1 MKFASLKHLLAIFC
15 VLLSL
20 ALVLWLSFA
29 PHGTPEQS
37 KERPI
42 AQVKAKAAAPSP
54 KGSFILDRKKERLGE
69 VDKRESKA
77 ATTTSAERA
86 EALAALQR
94 EVPGVQVDFDPLT
107 GAPSHIMAAGRFL
120 AKAPP
125 DMKDP
130 YAPARDFVTKHAA
143 LFGHDAAALEQ
154 GQARITREDVT
165 AHNGMRTVVWQQEVA
180 GVPVFQTILKAN
192 LTKNGDLVTL
202 GSHFMGDPVKAAGEQ
217 VKLVPQ
223 PPVSV
228 AGAMTHVAKSLGGE
242 LQQAAV
248 TPKSTVQGAE
258 QAQQLTAP
266 GFSDTAAHLSWVPMD
281 EDTLRLAW
289 EIETFSLQQNE
300 MFRLLID
307 AEDGKI
313 LVRQSLTADISNASY
328 RVFTGDSPTPMTPG
342 HNTPLSTQP
351 AEVARSLVTTQALNT
366 TASPEGWI
374 PDGQNETVGNNVD
387 AHLDLNADNIADTPR
402 PQGSP
407 GRVFDFSFNSA
418 SEPTTYRDATVT
430 QLFYYN
436 NWIHD
441 RMYELGFTESA
452 GNFQTN
458 NFGRG
463 GNGNDAV
470 QADAQDGSGT
480 NNANFSTPSDGSPG
494 RMQMYIWPGPA
505 PDRDSS
511 FDGDIVV
518 HEYAHGISNRLVGG
532 GVGISAW
539 QSRGMGEGWSDFYAM
554 SLQSE
559 ASDNVN
565 GVYAMGGYSTY
576 LLSGM
581 STNYYFGIRR
591 YPYCTD
597 MTKAPL
603 TYKDIDPTQ
612 ALPHTGIPLSP
623 RYGSSNGDP
632 SQYHAQGEV
641 WCNMLLE
648 CRANIITARGWAA
661 GNELMLRIV
670 TDGLKL
676 TPANPT
682 FIQARDAIIQADL
695 VNNAGAN
702 ANYLWAGFAK
712 RGMGASASGPANS
725 TTTGVVEAYDI
736 PDDLQVSPATPFV
749 ATGVLGGPFAPASRT
764 ITLNNIGSTSL
775 NWTATASQPWL
786 ALSRTTGS
794 LAGGVNDSITASFSA
809 AANNLAPG
817 SYSAMIDF
825 TNTTSGAV
833 IQRQVSL
840 TVDPLRVTILAE
852 PFDASTLSAAWTVTG
867 TGPFRTQVTAANAP
881 RASNH
886 LTMDSSIDTTY
897 ARNEA
902 TLTVN
907 LAGQN
912 DLELSF
918 WAKGFS
924 EDSHGPPTSP
934 FINGADFDG
943 VAISADGGTTWYEVQ
958 GLRSLSSSWTKYT
971 VDLDAA
977 IAARG
982 LSYTNNFK
990 IRFNQYD
997 NYGIS
1002 TDGIAIDDILIAQS
1016 ISNNLAL
1023 SLPVQA
1029 VTEGAS
1035 DVNATLNVTP
1045 APTSAL
1051 TVTLSASTADVSL
1064 PATVTVPANTSQI
1077 TIPVTIVDDAL
1088 LDGSQTVV
1096 LTAAAPA
1103 FPAVTAALT
1112 VHDNETAVLTVDA
1125 PLNGIEGSSS
1135 LTGTVSVPVAVDAAV
1150 TITLESSN
1158 PAAVVPATVV
1168 IPAGQN
1174 STQFFITLT
1183 NDGLINGTRSATFTA
1198 SVNGW
1203 TTGSDT
1209 MSILDDENANLVL
1222 SMTVPAINETDGLR
1236 AGAGRISVN
1245 GLTQSNV
1252 VISLASNDTSELTV
1266 PASVTLPAGATQVS
1280 FDMTAVNDPDPDGPQ
1295 NVTITASAP
1304 GFIDGTLVTAVNDDE
1319 AAPTAWNPRPAH
1331 LSTNNPVTADLAWS
1345 TSEGNLIANGGFESG
1360 LNGWSFNVP
1369 GGPMFNLQNGS
1380 LDPSGSDTPTP
1391 PYAGTSSMIF
1401 APGNSS
1407 GTWSMWQDVAVPPDG
1422 PAPVLQW
1429 MQRIRNTSTAYSSTQ
1444 QYRVEIRDPSTDTVL
1459 TTAYTT
1465 APGDALFQDW
1475 AARSADLSAWRGRN
1489 VRVAFVVASGSAILN
1504 VLLDEV
1510 TLQQRPVSSTYDVY
1524 FGTNPAPGP
1533 AELLGNTAT
1542 TSWTLPDLTLDTT
1555 YYWQIVTKNGAQTIA
1570 GPVWQFSV
1578 PAAGGVASF
1587 AWNSIASPQ
1596 TSNTD
1601 IPVTVTALDAL
1612 GNVAA
1617 GFTGTASLS
1626 AVLPPVT
1633 QPGVLI
1639 TEHSTWTTDEFEFTN
1654 VTNAAIDVS
1663 GWKVQLTQFNSFPAP
1678 YLTFTIPNGTTV
1690 AAGGIFRV
1698 MESGTAPGVYPLFRT
1713 GLSLQQSMATPSFV
1727 ILKNARDEVVDFVCV
1742 GGDPRR
1748 VTVPLPVEAWNGSS
1762 LPAVTT
1768 NPAGM
1773 TYQRTGSRDNNSGAD
1788 WQLLAATPGT
1798 QNAGLTPPFTAGTPA
1813 PAVTPQ
1819 TTASFTAGVW
1829 SGSMQVLGAAQN
1841 LRLRASENGGKFGES
1856 GQFIVNAPNGRLML
1870 TAGATAAEGTG
1881 TLANFGTVSMPAAV
1895 ATDTTVSFLV
1905 NSSTQAGVA
1914 NVTIPAGAVSAGF
1927 DLSIVDDALVE
1938 GTHSIT
1944 ITAIAPGCAASAP
1957 STISIT
1963 DNEGVVLTLTAPA
1976 SVTEGQAVQNITIT
1990 SAAAPSSTL
1999 IITLASSDTTEATL
2013 PATVTLPAGQTSV
2026 TASLTIVNDTLLDG
2040 PQTATLTASAAGF
2053 ISGTANVTVN
2063 DNEPAVIT
2071 LAAPATIAENAGVV
2085 PAAGTVTLGGQ
2096 AVANTIITLSSSDT
2110 SSLTVP
2116 ATVTV
2121 PAGQSSATF
2130 AITAVDDGTVEANA
2144 PVTLTASL
2152 EGLTSGTMNV
2162 SVRDDELAVFA
2173 FATISSPQKA
2183 ATAFPVTI
2191 TARNTSGDAVSGF
2204 TGTALLAAADNTI
2217 TPGATTAFTAGSW
2230 TGNVTLSNSAAAQT
2244 ITAASGAAT
2253 GTSNTFVVDAGAL
2266 ASFALSTVSSPQAAN
2281 TPFTLT
2287 ATAKNA
2293 LSQTLTTYTGPA
2305 RLVQLGAAQT
2315 VMVGSFAGSTTT
2327 NLPLLTSG
2335 NNRERS
2341 VILVRASEL
2350 GTAGMLSSMSLHFLS
2365 PPPALTRF
2373 MIRLKPTA
2381 LTEVSSASAWDN
2393 SGWQTVYDTA
2403 LNVSSPGWV
2412 DFTFSSSYPFDGS
2425 SNVLVEIIHSNTANS
2440 NWSPTLTAI
2449 SAAYTSVAYAA
2460 VSSSVTVNA
2469 DPTLWTST
2477 TPSKSS
2483 SVTRPLLRFNSR
2495 TIRDASPATLTSFAS
2510 GVFSGP
2516 VSAPYGGTGQ
2526 TLGVWDVAANVLTET
2541 SSFNVTSG
2549 GTLAVTFSGNATE
2562 GGAGI
2567 TGTVTAS
2574 AAPAADLTVNL
2585 TAVDA
2590 ADVTLPAS
2598 VTIPAG
2604 SNSATFA
2611 VTALDDAL
2619 IEPVETIFVMAA
2631 GSGYDAGGGSFT
2643 ITDND
2648 GATLTVTL
2656 PASVTEGGASDTGT
2670 VTASSA
2676 PLYPVTI
2683 NLAAT
2688 PSGLVTVPASVTLP
2702 AGQTSVTFSV
2712 SAVNNTAI
2720 DGTRNATVT
2729 ASTSGWTNG
2738 SATVDVLDNET
2749 LNLALSLSTTTPREG
2764 AGTISGTVAL
2774 SGTTSSA
2781 VTVNLTSDDT
2791 SEATLPATVTIPAG
2805 VSSAGFTL
2813 TIVDDALK
2821 DGTQPVTLTASALD
2835 FTNGTLALQVLDN
2848 DVAGFAF
2855 ATVPSPQIRNAP
2867 FSITVNAV
2875 DVNGALIPSFAD
2887 TVTLSAANGGGAI
2900 AMTPATSGS
2909 FVNGTW
2915 TGNVTATQA
2924 GTGVVITADGGGG
2937 LTGMSNSFDVLAAGP
2952 MTQFAVS
2959 TISSP
2964 QVSGAEV
2971 PVTITA
2977 QDAAGNKITG
2987 YNGNVSFS
2995 ATGPSGADV
3004 VTGTGTSTTTTVLGF
3019 TSHDSRNQSIFTPAE
3034 VGAAR
3039 TLRSM
3044 AFEVVTLPDRV
3055 LNNFTIRLKHTTKA
3069 DYSAAGSGVFETTG
3083 WTTVYQANQSLV
3095 SGWNTFNF
3103 PNGFSYDG
3111 VSNLMVDISFDT
3123 PAAGT
3128 ISGTVRYTAAA
3139 SSKALYATSNST
3151 NGDPLT
3157 WNGGT
3162 SPFPSTTTIRLNLR
3176 FSGFTPVTVTPAASG
3191 SFAGGVWSGN
3201 VTFASSGPSVMLKA
3215 VNGAGIQG
3223 QSGSFTL
3230 NGSVPDHFEFASI
3243 ASPQTVG
3250 TAAPVTVTAKDAN
3263 NMPVT
3268 GFTGPAVLTG
3278 AEQALKAQVGT
3289 GSSAT
3294 STPLGSQNKAQRMQ
3308 VIYTAAELG
3317 AARRTLTSLDLNAT
3331 TAPGSTLTGFT
3342 IRMKHTSKADFTAA
3356 GTAVWEST
3364 GWTTVFQSDVTI
3376 PAAGWISFPF
3386 TTPFEHDG
3394 SRNVMVDFSYN
3405 NATTGTVQGFVQYT
3419 IATANRTILRQTD
3432 ADEGNPLAWHEWSAP
3447 VPTAS
3452 TAVPN
3457 ARFSSSSTVSITPVV
3472 TDGFTQGVWSGSVTM
3487 NQPKQGVQLT
3497 ANAAGFSGT
3506 SGAFN
3511 VNPLGALSITL
3522 AAAAAEGAAPLTG
3535 TITRTGATTDALT
3548 VNLASSDTTEAEVVT
3563 TSVSIPSG
3571 AASVDFTVNV
3581 IDDVSTDGPQNAV
3594 ITASAANYTTGTATL
3609 SVTDNEALTLAVSLP
3624 ANLSESTTAPGNA
3637 YVTINQPAASALTVT
3652 LSSNDTTELTVPA
3665 SVTISAGATSAT
3677 FALTVVNDTL
3687 IDGPQ
3692 PVTVTATA
3700 SGYATGSAATVVQ
3713 DNEALTYTL
3722 SSAAAGESAVPYSV
3736 TLTLSGST
3744 SVDVPVTLSVNDT
3757 SELLLAPNTS
3767 TAGGSSVT
3775 VTVPANS
3782 SSTTLA
3788 FVPQDDAVKDGNQ
3801 SVTLTLS
3808 APGYPTLT
3816 RFVSVVDDEVDRY
3829 FFGPVSSPQTANA
3842 SFSVT
3847 VTARNIDDSI
3857 IPTNN
3862 QTLSLTAA
3870 NAAGTIAM
3878 TPASVTLVSGTGT
3891 FNALFTAGASGVSI
3905 TATDAQNVT
3914 AQSAA
3919 FDVLGTGGLSRFDW
3933 SALSGPQLVES
3944 PVTATVTAR
3953 DAASNTLTS
3962 YTGPAN
3968 LKAFNTTANLTI
3980 GAGTLSWSTPLGS
3993 LAHARTQSLYLQ
4005 SEMGAARRLTGLA
4018 LNILTSSSTVLNN
4031 FTIRLKHTSAT
4042 SQSSTTWDSSGWT
4055 TVFSG
4060 TRTFNATGWQN
4071 TVFTRPFDYDG
4082 VSSLLVDIS
4091 FGNTVSGTA
4100 SACQYTTAA
4109 ATRSLALNTSI
4120 TSSGLP
4126 TTWGSSLPGSLATN
4140 LLNVRFT
4147 NATPLVVSSTSSVQ
4161 NTSGSG
4167 TVTAN
4172 FPLGTYYHDQR
4183 SQMIYTPAEVGGA
4196 MTINSVALDVS
4207 TIPGQVM
4214 NAFTI
4219 RMKHTA
4225 TADYSSSASWDST
4238 GWTTVYST
4246 AQTVSTTGWNTFTL
4260 TTPFVYNG
4268 SSNLMVDICFNNTN
4282 YTSEGYCRS
4291 STTTTPRSIWYQ
4303 TDSGYGDPLLWSGTT
4318 SPTPITST
4326 NLPNMRFSGTGSVQT
4341 AAISPT
4347 ATGSFAN
4354 GAWTGGIAVQQ
4365 AGASVFLAVDDPA
4378 TGISGYSNAIAF
4390 NSSGALALTFLGT
4403 LTEGN
4408 GTVANGGTLTLP
4420 AAPASAVTVSL
4431 SNANTTQMTVPATV
4445 TVPAGQTSVSVPV
4458 TITDDSV
4465 IEGGQTVA
4473 VTAVA
4478 PGYTRVTTNASIA
4491 DNDGGTFTLSTPA
4504 SVAEGSSSFTATLNA
4519 SATAP
4524 VAVTVSLSS
4533 NDTTELT
4540 VPATVTLPANASSV
4554 NFTVTVVNDTLVDGP
4569 QNAVITASAS
4579 GWTSGTATVSVTDND
4594 ALPALSI
4601 YTYGLSEGGTYS
4613 SNYVYISTAPASA
4626 VTVSLS
4632 SDSSFLTVPATVTVS
4647 AGSNYGYFTTTAPED
4662 VVSIGTRYATVSAS
4676 ATGYRPAGSVS
4687 AVTDNDVSA
4696 YRIST
4701 ISGTPVAGAPVSV
4714 TITAISADG
4723 STVTAYTGTVNL
4735 SATGSSGVVPVT
4747 PAISGSFSSG
4757 VWTGNVAFN
4766 QVTTGIVL
4774 TATDALSRTGSS
4786 NAFNTTHSTLDHFTW
4801 ATVPSPQAAST
4812 PFDATV
4818 MAKDVYDNTVASFTG
4833 TAQLSALKPGA
4844 ETTSGTGVVSNTTL
4858 LTSSYDDSR
4867 TQSIYLPAEVGGAQT
4882 IGAVSFNITTAS
4894 ATPFTNFTVRMKHST
4909 RADFATS
4916 PTWDSTG
4923 WTTVYRGAP
4932 AFPTTGWTQLLL
4944 TTPFTF
4950 NGTDNLMVDVVWD
4963 KSTTGNGVTVQST
4976 TISPVR
4982 SMYYGVYTSWGYGS
4996 PLTWSGTY
5004 PSYTTTTSLPNMRF
5018 QRADAVVVLP
5028 QSTGA
5033 FTAGSWTAPLSV
5045 TQSGT
5050 GLRLQ
5055 ASGSGVLGISNTF
5068 NITTGGT
5075 LSLSLAASATEGA
5088 APLTATL
5095 GIASAPVS
5103 DLLVTLAS
5111 TNTGAATVPA
5121 SATIPAGQTSVT
5133 FPVTVVD
5140 DALLDGTQSAVITA
5154 SVTGYDSGVSTLNVT
5169 DDETTTITLS
5179 LPATLAEN
5187 AAAATGTVTL
5197 SAPADSDV
5205 TLPLTSSDITEL
5217 GVPASVTIPSG
5228 STSAT
5233 FPITPVDD
5241 TFIDFSQNVT
5251 VSTGMA
5257 GWTGGNAIISITDN
5271 ETAVLSLSFTSS
5283 VGESGGSLTATLTS
5297 SNPVQNATTVTLASA
5312 DSTEA
5317 TVPATATIAAGSSST
5332 TFAITIINDTDKDGS
5347 QTFAITA
5354 AASGFTTG
5362 TRNLTVTDNDV
5373 HNFLVSTISSPQVRN
5388 QAFSVTF
5395 TARDVNNV
5403 TITGYSGTPA
5413 LTAMDG
5419 AAALGIT
5426 PTSLSGFSSGVKTQS
5441 ITISSFAANAVIT
5454 VTDPASGGSGSSNAF
5469 AIGAGPQTKFAW
5481 STIPSPQTAG
5491 IPISTTITAQDNY
5504 GNTVATFAGTAAIIG
5519 LNAAADT
5526 QIGAGTSTSAKP
5538 LDTSYDGAR
5547 SQIILLPSE
5556 IGGAKTLTGLA
5567 LNISTIPGLPL
5578 SRFGIRLKHTSTS
5591 SYPASVSFD
5600 NTGLATVYTSATETI
5615 SATGWRNFLFDT
5627 PFSYDGVQNLL
5638 VDIVFDNAASSTAG
5652 LTQSSTVSPS
5662 RHLYGANMKSWG
5674 YGDPWSW
5681 GYANNFTSTLSPNIK
5696 LLSGT
5701 NVVVT
5706 PSSTGAFTNGVWT
5719 GNLTLPS
5726 TSTGMRLQASTG
5738 SIVNLSNSFSVDPT
5752 LTLGVTLPASAVESA
5767 GSVSGTVT
5775 ISAAQGAAT
5784 TVNLASND
5792 TTEAQPAASTVTIPA
5807 GSTSANFTLNIINDL
5822 LKDGA
5827 QSVTV
5832 TASATGVTSG
5842 SANISV
5848 TDDDVHNFLVST
5860 VGGTQVRNAPFNVT
5874 FTARDVNNVVITGYN
5889 GSPVLTAS
5897 DGGTSLAASPGTIS
5911 GFSSGVKSQS
5921 VTVGSFATSAV
5932 LTLTDPVTGGSG
5944 SSNAFVV
5951 AVGPMSKFAWDT
5963 VSPPQVANVA
5973 FPVTIT
5979 AQDAAGN
5986 TVTSYSGS
5994 AALSAPASSSTLNV
6008 GTGSVTN
6015 YFIPFNT
6022 IFTKCRSQQVH
6033 LASEVGAAG
6042 QITSLALNVT
6052 SVPVAETLTDFTI
6065 RLKHTAR
6072 TSYGGTSDYIWE
6084 SSGFITVYQGSPTI
6098 STTGYVTFTLTTPFT
6113 YDGVSN
6119 LMVDYSYRMASN
6131 TSSRPAMTGTTR
6143 SNSRT
6148 ISYYTSTTTYG
6159 EPLTWAGTSPP
6170 AFPDS
6175 RITDMR
6181 LEVAS
6186 FYPLSPAATTAFTNG
6201 VWTGNLTVGSPADSV
6216 TVTATDAALT
6226 GTSNSFEVI
6235 PTAFSLAAEP
6245 AFTGGLTNML
6255 AWNQPAAGLE
6265 YEIERSTTPDFAA
6278 PVSSGFMAGSSTT
6291 FSALADGQA
6300 YHYRARMRRQG
6311 ALSWTSAWSPTISS
6325 TQDASPPVLSIPD
6338 LTTANTSATLTG
6350 TATDATSGVSSVTVA
6365 GNAATTA
6372 NAFANWTRNVPD
6384 LVDGSNSIT
6393 VTASDNAVPPNTANV
6408 AAIVYRIATP
6418 TGDPNNNGIN
6428 SLVEHALGI
6437 PAGAPNAH
6445 SMLPAATVQTDSGN
6459 GAKYLSMQFRR
6470 RIQRSGLVY
6479 TVETSTNL
6487 TNWDDTGA
6495 SVQEMS
6501 ITPTGDGVTETVT
6514 VRVTPAMSVSNTKGY
6529 VRLRIA
6535 TN

>member
-1 MKFASLKHLLAIFC
+1 MAEAAKPAKKSL
-15 VLLSL
+15 
-20 ALVLWLSFA
+20 
-29 PHGTPEQS
+29 
-37 KERPI
+37 
-42 AQVKAKAAAPSP
+42 
-54 KGSFILDRKKERLGE
+54 FILDRKKERLGE
-69 VDKRESKA
+69 MDKRESKA
-77 ATTTSAERA
+77 VTTTSVERA
-86 EALAALQR
+86 EALAALRR
-94 EVPGVQVDFDPLT
+94 EVPGVQVDFDPIT

-120 AKAPP
+120 AKAQP
-125 DMKDP
+125 DVKDP
-130 YAPARDFVTKHAA
+130 HAPVRVFVTKHAA
-143 LFGHDAAALEQ
+143 LFGHGAAALQ
-154 GQARITREDVT
+154 SGNARVTREDVT
-165 AHNGMRTVVWQQEVA
+165 AHSGMRTVVWQQEVA

-223 PPVSV
+223 PPLNV
-228 AGAMTHVAKSLGGE
+228 ADAMTHVAKSLGGD

-248 TPKSTVQGAE
+248 TPNSTVQGAE
-258 QAQQLTAP
+258 QAQKLTAP
-266 GFSDTAAHLSWVPMD
+266 GFSDTAAHLSWVPID

-407 GRVFDFSFNSA
+407 SRVFDFSFNSA
-418 SEPTTYRDATVT
+418 SEPTAYRDATVT

-441 RMYELGFTESA
+441 RMYQLGFTESA

-518 HEYAHGISNRLVGG
+518 HEYGHGISNRLVGG

-559 ASDNVN
+559 ATDNVN
-565 GVYAMGGYSTY
+565 GVYPMAGYSTY

-581 STNYYFGIRR
+581 TTNYYHGLRR

-612 ALPHTGIPLSP
+612 ASPHTGISLSP

-641 WCNMLLE
+641 WCNMLME
-648 CRANIITARGWAA
+648 CRANIITARGWAV

-695 VNNAGAN
+695 VNNAGTN

-712 RGMGASASGPANS
+712 RGMGASASGPVNS

-749 ATGVLGGPFAPASRT
+749 ATGVLGGPFAPASRA
-764 ITLNNIGSTSL
+764 ITLNNIGTAAL
-775 NWTATASQPWL
+775 NWTASASQPWL
-786 ALSRTTGS
+786 LLSRTAGS
-794 LAGGVNDSITASFSA
+794 LAGGANDSITASFSA

-852 PFDASTLSAAWTVTG
+852 PFDAPTLSGAWTVTG

-912 DLELSF
+912 NVELVF
-918 WAKGFS
+918 WAKGFG

-977 IAARG
+977 VAARG
-982 LSYTNNFK
+982 LNYTSSFK

-1035 DVNATLNVTP
+1035 DVTATLNVTP
-1045 APTSAL
+1045 TPTSAL
-1051 TVTLSASTADVSL
+1051 TVTLSASTADVLL

-1096 LTAAAPA
+1096 LTATAAA
-1103 FPAVTAALT
+1103 FPAGTAALT

-1158 PAAVVPATVV
+1158 PAAVVTATVV
-1168 IPAGQN
+1168 IPAGQS

-1209 MSILDDENANLVL
+1209 LSMLDDENANLVL

-1245 GLTQSNV
+1245 GFTQSNV

-1295 NVTITASAP
+1295 NVIITASAP

-1319 AAPTAWNPRPAH
+1319 AAPAAWNPRPSH

-1369 GGPMFNLQNGS
+1369 GGPMFKLQNGS
-1380 LDPSGSDTPTP
+1380 LDPSGNDTPTP

-1429 MQRIRNTSTAYSSTQ
+1429 MQRIRNTGTAYSSTQ

-1489 VRVAFVVASGSAILN
+1489 VRIAFVVASGSAILN

-1542 TSWTLPDLTLDTT
+1542 TSWTLSDLTLDTT
-1555 YYWQIVTKNGAQTIA
+1555 YYWQVVTKNGAQIIPGA
-1570 GPVWQFSV
+1570 VWQFSV
-1578 PAAGGVASF
+1578 PAAGNVASF
-1587 AWNSIASPQ
+1587 AWGGIASPQ
-1596 TSNTD
+1596 NSSTD

-1612 GNVAA
+1612 GHVAA
-1617 GFTGTASLS
+1617 GFTGTANLS

-1633 QPGVLI
+1633 QPSVLI

-1654 VTNAAIDVS
+1654 VTNAPVDVS
-1663 GWKVQLTQFNSFPAP
+1663 GWKVLLTQFNSFPAP

-1698 MESGTAPGVYPLFRT
+1698 MESGTAPGAYPLFRT
-1713 GLSLQQSMATPSFV
+1713 GLPLQQSMATSSFV

-1762 LPAVTT
+1762 LPTVTT
-1768 NPAGM
+1768 NPASM

-1798 QNAGLTPPFTAGTPA
+1798 QNAGLTPPFTAGTSA

-1856 GQFIVNAPNGRLML
+1856 GQFIVNAPNGQLTL
-1870 TAGATAAEGTG
+1870 TAGATAAEGAG

-1905 NSSTQAGVA
+1905 NSYTQAGVA
-1914 NVTIPAGAVSAGF
+1914 NVTIPAGAISAGF

-1963 DNEGVVLTLTAPA
+1963 DNEGVVLTLTAPE
-1976 SVTEGQAVQNITIT
+1976 SVTEGQTVQNITIT
-1990 SAAAPSSTL
+1990 SASAPLSTL

-2026 TASLTIVNDTLLDG
+2026 TANLTVVNDTLLDG
-2040 PQTATLTASAAGF
+2040 PQTVTLTASAAGF

-2096 AVANTIITLSSSDT
+2096 AVADTIITLSSSDT

-2121 PAGQSSATF
+2121 LAGQSSATF
-2130 AITAVDDGTVEANA
+2130 AITAVDDSTVEANA

-2191 TARNTSGDAVSGF
+2191 SARNTSGDAVSGF
-2204 TGTALLAAADNTI
+2204 TGTALLTAAENTI

-2230 TGNVTLSNSAAAQT
+2230 TGNVTLNNSSAAQT
-2244 ITAASGAAT
+2244 ITTASGAAT

-2266 ASFALSTVSSPQAAN
+2266 ASFALSPVSSPQEAN
-2281 TPFTLT
+2281 TPLTLT
-2287 ATAKNA
+2287 ATAKDA
-2293 LSQTLTTYTGPA
+2293 LDQTLTTYTGPA

-2335 NNRERS
+2335 YNRERS

-2381 LTEVSSASAWDN
+2381 LTAVSSASAWDN
-2393 SGWQTVYDTA
+2393 SGWQTVYDA
-2403 LNVSSPGWV
+2403 PLNVGSPGWV
-2412 DFTFSSSYPFDGS
+2412 DFAFSSSFPFDGN
-2425 SNVLVEIIHSNTANS
+2425 SNVLMEIIHSNTANS
-2440 NWSPTLTAI
+2440 NWSPSLTAI
-2449 SAAYTSVAYAA
+2449 NAAYTCVAYAA
-2460 VSSSVTVNA
+2460 VSSSSTVNA

-2483 SVTRPLLRFNSR
+2483 SATRPLLRFNSR

-2526 TLGVWDVAANVLTET
+2526 TLGVWDMAANVLTET
-2541 SSFNVTSG
+2541 SSFNVTSAALRG
-2549 GTLAVTFSGNATE
+2549 V
-2562 GGAGI
+2562 AGI
-2567 TGTVTAS
+2567 TGTVTAN

-2585 TAVDA
+2585 TAMDA

-2598 VTIPAG
+2598 VTILAG
-2604 SNSATFA
+2604 SNTATFA
-2611 VTALDDAL
+2611 VTTVDDPL
-2619 IEPVETIFVMAA
+2619 IEPTETVTVTAA
-2631 GSGYDAGGGSFT
+2631 GAGYDAGGGSFT

-2683 NLAAT
+2683 NLTAT

-2781 VTVNLTSDDT
+2781 MTVNLTSDDT
-2791 SEATLPATVTIPAG
+2791 SEATVPATVTIPAG
-2805 VSSAGFTL
+2805 ASSAGFTL
-2813 TIVDDALK
+2813 TIVDDALT

-2848 DVAGFAF
+2848 DVAGFAS
-2855 ATVPSPQIRNAP
+2855 ATVPNPQIRNAP

-2875 DVNGALIPSFAD
+2875 DVNGALIPGFAG
-2887 TVTLSAANGGGAI
+2887 TVALSAANGVGAI

-2937 LTGMSNSFDVLAAGP
+2937 LTGMSNSFDVLAAGS

-2964 QVSGAEV
+2964 QMSGTEV
-2971 PVTITA
+2971 PLTITA
-2977 QDAAGNKITG
+2977 QDAAGNTITG

-2995 ATGPSGADV
+2995 AAGPSGADV
-3004 VTGTGTSTTTTVLGF
+3004 VTGTGTFTTTTVLGS

-3055 LNNFTIRLKHTTKA
+3055 LSNFTLRLKHTTKT

-3095 SGWNTFNF
+3095 SGWNTFTF

-3111 VSNLMVDISFDT
+3111 VSNLMVDISYDN

-3128 ISGTVRYTAAA
+3128 ISGTVRYTSAAA
-3139 SSKALYATSNST
+3139 SKALYATSSST

-3157 WNGGT
+3157 WNGST
-3162 SPFPSTTTIRLNLR
+3162 SPLSSSTTTRLNLR
-3176 FSGFTPVTVTPAASG
+3176 FSGHTPVTVTPAASG
-3191 SFAGGVWSGN
+3191 SFAGGVWNGS

-3250 TAAPVTVTAKDAN
+3250 TAVPVTVTAKDAN

-3268 GFTGPAVLTG
+3268 GFTGPAVLSG

-3289 GSSAT
+3289 GSNTT

-3317 AARRTLTSLDLNAT
+3317 AARRTLTGLDLNAT

-3342 IRMKHTSKADFTAA
+3342 IRVKHTTKADFTAA

-3376 PAAGWISFPF
+3376 PAAGWTSFPF
-3386 TTPFEHDG
+3386 TTPFEYDG

-3405 NATTGTVQGFVQYT
+3405 NAATGTVQGFVQYT
-3419 IATANRTILRQTD
+3419 TAAANRTILRQTN
-3432 ADEGNPLAWHEWSAP
+3432 ADEGSPLAWHEWSAP

-3472 TDGFTQGVWSGSVTM
+3472 TDGFTQGVWSGSVTV
-3487 NQPKQGVQLT
+3487 NQPKPGVQLT
-3497 ANAAGFSGT
+3497 ANTAGFSGT
-3506 SGAFN
+3506 SHAFN

-3522 AAAAAEGAAPLTG
+3522 AAAAEEGAAPLTG

-3548 VNLASSDTTEAEVVT
+3548 VDLASSDTTEAEVVM

-3571 AASVDFTVNV
+3571 AASADFTVNV
-3581 IDDVSTDGPQNAV
+3581 IDDAIADGPQNAV
-3594 ITASAANYTTGTATL
+3594 ITASAANYTASTATV

-3665 SVTISAGATSAT
+3665 SVTIAAGATSAT
-3677 FALTVVNDTL
+3677 FAMTVVNDTL

-3692 PVTVTATA
+3692 PVTATATA
-3700 SGYATGSAATVVQ
+3700 AGYATGSASTTVQ
-3713 DNEALTYTL
+3713 DNETLSYTL
-3722 SSAAAGESAVPYSV
+3722 NSSAAGESAVPYSV
-3736 TLTLSGST
+3736 TLTLGGTT

-3767 TAGGSSVT
+3767 TAGGNSVT

-3782 SSTTLA
+3782 SITTLA

-3842 SFSVT
+3842 SFSVS

-3857 IPTNN
+3857 ISTNN
-3862 QTLSLTAA
+3862 QTLSLAAA

-3878 TPASVTLVSGTGT
+3878 TPASVTLVNGTGT
-3891 FNALFTAGASGVSI
+3891 FNALFTASAADVNI

-3944 PVTATVTAR
+3944 PVTATVTAK
-3953 DAASNTLTS
+3953 DAASNTLAS

-3968 LKAFNTTANLTI
+3968 LKAFNTTADLTI

-3993 LAHARTQSLYLQ
+3993 SAHARTQSLYLQ

-4031 FTIRLKHTSAT
+4031 FTIRMKHSSAT
-4042 SQSSTTWDSSGWT
+4042 SFSSTTWDSSGWT

-4060 TRTFNATGWQN
+4060 TRTFNTTGWQN

-4082 VSSLLVDIS
+4082 VSNVMVDVS
-4091 FGNTVSGTA
+4091 FGNTATGTA
-4100 SACQYTTAA
+4100 STCQYTTAA
-4109 ATRSLALNTSI
+4109 ATRSLSLNTST

-4126 TTWGSSLPGSLATN
+4126 TTWGSSPLGSLTTN

-4161 NTSGSG
+4161 NTSGTG

-4172 FPLGTYYHDQR
+4172 FPLGTFYHDER

-4214 NAFTI
+4214 NTFTI

-4225 TADYSSSASWDST
+4225 TADYNSSASWDST

-4246 AQTVSTTGWNTFTL
+4246 TQTVSTTGWNTFTL

-4268 SSNLMVDICFNNTN
+4268 SSNLMVDICFNNSN

-4318 SPTPITST
+4318 TPTPITST

-4354 GAWTGGIAVQQ
+4354 GSWTGGIAVQQ
-4365 AGASVFLAVDDPA
+4365 AGASVFLAADDPA

-4403 LTEGN
+4403 LAEGN

-4420 AAPASAVTVSL
+4420 AAPVSAVTVSL
-4431 SNANTTQMTVPATV
+4431 GNANSAQMTVPATV

-4458 TITDDSV
+4458 TIIDDSV
-4465 IEGGQTVA
+4465 IEGTQTVA

-4478 PGYTRVTTNASIA
+4478 PGYTRVTTSASIA
-4491 DNDGGTFTLSTPA
+4491 DNDGGTFTLTTPA

-4519 SATAP
+4519 SATSP
-4524 VAVTVSLSS
+4524 VTVTVSLSS

-4647 AGSNYGYFTTTAPED
+4647 AGSNYGYFTATAPED
-4662 VVSIGTRYATVSAS
+4662 SVSTGTRYATVSAS
-4676 ATGYRPAGSVS
+4676 AASYRPAGTIV
-4687 AVTDNDVSA
+4687 AVADNDVSA

-4714 TITAISADG
+4714 TITAIAADG
-4723 STVTAYTGTVNL
+4723 GTVTAYTGTVNL

-4801 ATVPSPQAAST
+4801 AAVPSPQAAST
-4812 PFDATV
+4812 PFSATV
-4818 MAKDVYDNTVASFTG
+4818 TAKDFYENIVADYAGPATLQAAKDYTTATAGTG
-4833 TAQLSALKPGA
+4833 TSSDWYPFGGYYPQNRCQMIYTAAVVGASARKLQGLAFDMTTPSASYPAVTLTNLIIRLKH
-4844 ETTSGTGVVSNTTL
+4844 TS
-4858 LTSSYDDSR
+4858 LTS
-4867 TQSIYLPAEVGGAQT
+4867 
-4882 IGAVSFNITTAS
+4882 
-4894 ATPFTNFTVRMKHST
+4894 
-4909 RADFATS
+4909 TS
-4916 PTWDSTG
+4916 SWDSTG
-4923 WTTVYRGAP
+4923 WTTVFQG
-4932 AFPTTGWTQLLL
+4932 TVNMNKTGWREFVFS
-4944 TTPFTF
+4944 TPFDY
-4950 NGTDNLMVDVVWD
+4950 NGTNNLMVDISSN
-4963 KSTTGNGVTVQST
+4963 KAGFHNRIEARYTFSGGSALYGFTSGNL
-4976 TISPVR
+4976 P
-4982 SMYYGVYTSWGYGS
+4982 
-4996 PLTWSGTY
+4996 PDTWSGST
-5004 PSYTTTTSLPNMRF
+5004 PLGTSSSQMPNLRLISYSPINLS
-5018 QRADAVVVLP
+5018 P
-5028 QSTGA
+5028 QQASPFTTGA
-5033 FTAGSWTAPLSV
+5033 WSGQLSY
-5045 TQSGT
+5045 G
-5050 GLRLQ
+5050 
-5055 ASGSGVLGISNTF
+5055 ASGSNVVAIATDTSSGSRGVTNTVSVT
-5068 NITTGGT
+5068 TTGILT
-5075 LSLSLAASATEGA
+5075 LTMAPTATEGT
-5088 APLTATL
+5088 APLTATV
-5095 GIASAPVS
+5095 GIASAPAA
-5103 DLLVTLAS
+5103 DLAVTLNS
-5111 TNTGAATVPA
+5111 TNTAAATVPA
-5121 SATIPAGQTSVT
+5121 TITIPAGQTSVT

-5154 SVTGYDSGVSTLNVT
+5154 SVMGYDAGVSTLSVL

-5187 AAAATGTVTL
+5187 AAATTGTVTL
-5197 SAPADSDV
+5197 STAAGSDV
-5205 TLPLTSSDITEL
+5205 TLPLTSSDTTEL
-5217 GVPASVTIPSG
+5217 GVPASVTIPAG

-5241 TFIDFSQNVT
+5241 SFIDFAQNVT
-5251 VSTGMA
+5251 VSASMA
-5257 GWTGGNAIISITDN
+5257 GWTGGSTAISITDN
-5271 ETAVLSLSFTSS
+5271 ETTVLSLSFTSS
-5283 VGESGGSLTATLTS
+5283 VAEGSGTLTATLTS
-5297 SNPVQNATTVTLASA
+5297 SNPVQDATTVTLASA
-5312 DSTEA
+5312 DTTEA

-5332 TFAITIINDTDKDGS
+5332 TFAITIINDTGKDGL

-5354 AASGFTTG
+5354 AASGFTAG

-5373 HNFLVSTISSPQVRN
+5373 HNFLISAIGATQIRN
-5388 QAFSVTF
+5388 APFNVTF

-5403 TITGYSGTPA
+5403 TITNYSGTPS
-5413 LTAMDG
+5413 LSAMDG
-5419 AAALGIT
+5419 ATSLVVT
-5426 PTSLSGFSSGVKTQS
+5426 PASLSGFSGGVKTQGIS
-5441 ITISSFAANAVIT
+5441 IGSFATNAVIT
-5454 VTDPASGGSGSSNAF
+5454 VTDAAAAASSNSNAF
-5469 AIGAGPQTKFAW
+5469 GVTYGIHTKFGFSTIASPQTTTVPFSTTIVAQDAQGNTVPTYTGTATLAVPNLVSLGTAGTTFSSPLDTYYDDVRTQVIYTAAEAGAARNITSIALDVTSLPPVAMSNFTIRMRHITKSDYGSGGVSWESGGWTTCHQSNQTLSSTGWNTFTFTTPFAYNGVQNVMVDISFNNASSSYATGGYVRATTGSLARTMYYSGAAVGDPLAW
-5481 STIPSPQTAG
+5481 TGTSPWYYTTTTRPDIRFGAASTIIPSPTGTGSFTA
-5491 IPISTTITAQDNY
+5491 
-5504 GNTVATFAGTAAIIG
+5504 
-5519 LNAAADT
+5519 
-5526 QIGAGTSTSAKP
+5526 
-5538 LDTSYDGAR
+5538 
-5547 SQIILLPSE
+5547 
-5556 IGGAKTLTGLA
+5556 
-5567 LNISTIPGLPL
+5567 
-5578 SRFGIRLKHTSTS
+5578 
-5591 SYPASVSFD
+5591 
-5600 NTGLATVYTSATETI
+5600 
-5615 SATGWRNFLFDT
+5615 
-5627 PFSYDGVQNLL
+5627 
-5638 VDIVFDNAASSTAG
+5638 
-5652 LTQSSTVSPS
+5652 
-5662 RHLYGANMKSWG
+5662 
-5674 YGDPWSW
+5674 
-5681 GYANNFTSTLSPNIK
+5681 
-5696 LLSGT
+5696 
-5701 NVVVT
+5701 
-5706 PSSTGAFTNGVWT
+5706 GVWT
-5719 GNLTLPS
+5719 GNVTIPS
-5726 TSTGMRLQASTG
+5726 AASNIQLQAAGGALSG
-5738 SIVNLSNSFSVDPT
+5738 LSNTFSVIPP
-5752 LTLGVTLPASAVESA
+5752 LTLGVTLPASAAESA

-5792 TTEAQPAASTVTIPA
+5792 TTEASPTTATVTIPA
-5807 GSTSANFTLNIINDL
+5807 GSTSVGFTLSLMDDT
-5822 LKDGA
+5822 LKDGT
-5827 QSVTV
+5827 QSVTI
-5832 TASATGVTSG
+5832 TASAAGAASG
-5842 SANISV
+5842 ETNISI

-5874 FTARDVNNVVITGYN
+5874 FTARDVNNVTITGYN

-5911 GFSSGVKSQS
+5911 GFSSGVKSQP
-5921 VTVGSFATSAV
+5921 VTVGSFASNAV

-5944 SSNAFVV
+5944 SSNAF
-5951 AVGPMSKFAWDT
+5951 AVTVGAMSRFAWDT
-5963 VSPPQVANVA
+5963 ISPPQVANDA

-5979 AQDAAGN
+5979 AQDAVGN

-5994 AALSAPASSSTLNV
+5994 AALYAPLSTSTRTI
-6008 GTGSVTN
+6008 GTGSVTDLA
-6015 YFIPFNT
+6015 IPFNT
-6022 IFTKCRSQQVH
+6022 LFTKCRSQQVH
-6033 LASEVGAAG
+6033 LSSEIGVTEGP
-6042 QITSLALNVT
+6042 ITSVALNVT
-6052 SVPVAETLTDFTI
+6052 AAPTAVTFTDFTI

-6072 TSYGGTSDYIWE
+6072 TGYSLNLNDLIWE
-6084 SSGFITVYQGSPTI
+6084 TDGFTTVYQGNITV
-6098 STTGYVTFTLTTPFT
+6098 STTGYRTFTFTTPFT

-6119 LMVDYSYRMASN
+6119 LMVDYSYRVASPTTLN
-6131 TSSRPAMTGTTR
+6131 RPTVYGTDRGSRR
-6143 SNSRT
+6143 SIN
-6148 ISYYTSTTTYG
+6148 YYTSTTTYG
-6159 EPLTWAGTSPP
+6159 EPLTWSGITPP
-6170 AFPDS
+6170 AFGDS
-6175 RITDMR
+6175 RIADIQLGMTT
-6181 LEVAS
+6181 
-6186 FYPLSPAATTAFTNG
+6186 YHPLSPATTSAFTNG
-6201 VWTGNLTVGSPADSV
+6201 VWTGNLTLGSTADSV

-6235 PTAFSLAAEP
+6235 PTAFVLTAEP
-6245 AFTGGLTNML
+6245 AFTGGLANTL
-6255 AWNQPAAGLE
+6255 AWNLPAAGLE
-6265 YEIERSTTPDFAA
+6265 YELERSATPDFAA
-6278 PVSSGFMAGSSTT
+6278 PVSSGFLVGSTT
-6291 FSALADGQA
+6291 TFGGLVDGQT

-6311 ALSWTSAWSPTISS
+6311 VQPWTSAWFPTTSS

-6338 LTTANTSATLTG
+6338 LTTANASATLTG
-6350 TATDATSGVSSVTVA
+6350 TATDATSGVSTVTVA

-6372 NAFANWTRNVPD
+6372 NAFANWTRNVTG

-6408 AAIVYRIATP
+6408 TAIVYRITTP
-6418 TGDPNNNGIN
+6418 AGDPNNNGIN

-6445 SMLPAATVQTDSGN
+6445 SMLPAATVQTDSGTN
-6459 GAKYLSMQFRR
+6459 AKYLSMQFRR
-6470 RIQRSGLVY
+6470 RIQRSGLAY

-6501 ITPTGDGVTETVT
+6501 IAPTGDGVTETVT
-6514 VRVTPAMSVSNTKGY
+6514 VRVTPAMSASNTKGY

-6535 TN
+6535 TY